1 MGKKRIVTSKG
12 QKVDK
17 SLKARS
23 LARITK
29 KKIVTATA
37 HVQSTFNNTIVTLT
51 EMDGAV
57 VASTTS
63 GSLGFKGAK
72 KGTPYAAAEV
82 GKVIAERAEQ
92 IGVKELH
99 IVVRGIGSGREAA
112 IRSLASHGFDVLSIQ
127 DKTPVPHN
135 GPRPKKARRV

>member
-1 MGKKRIVTSKG
+1 M
-12 QKVDK
+12 
-17 SLKARS
+17 
-23 LARITK
+23 ARITK

-51 EMDGAV
+51 ELDGAV
-57 VASTTS
+57 IASSTS

-112 IRSLASHGFDVLSIQ
+112 IRSLVSSGFDVLSIQ

-135 GPRPKKARRV
+135 GPRPKKSRRV